1 MARRFSY
8 EADHEEVRPFGLRFP
23 RGVPV
28 EVADPFVANKLAGNT
43 CFREH
48 FDTEQDL
55 KDALAES
62 MRLDPPPLV
71 LPVVDTPP
79 EAAQEPVEAGEGMT
93 FQAGADLPRVKRK
106 YTRRATEQ

>member
-48 FDTEQDL
+48 FDAKQDL

-71 LPVVDTPP
+71 LPVVDTLP
-79 EAAQEPVEAGEGMT
+79 EAAQEPVEAGEG
-93 FQAGADLPRVKRK
+93 LPVKRK
-106 YTRRATEQ
+106 PGRPRKEA